1 MGLNYRRI
9 STKPVI
15 RKLVE
20 ERAKVFHNN
29 DMCAERRSAIPKDIQ
44 RSKYCLSKED
54 KLRLKL
60 EIQYIEEFIET
71 LAEEYE
77 KVIESECLRR
87 CVMLEVRQSEML
99 SNKNRIPNS
108 EGFTFSAIYSMD
120 VDKERNAI
128 KIKRI
133 NKEQKIEKLIINPEQ
148 PAT

>member
-1 MGLNYRRI
+1 MFY
-9 STKPVI
+9 
-15 RKLVE
+15 
-20 ERAKVFHNN
+20 NN
-29 DMCAERRSAIPKDIQ
+29 DICAERRSAIPKDIQ